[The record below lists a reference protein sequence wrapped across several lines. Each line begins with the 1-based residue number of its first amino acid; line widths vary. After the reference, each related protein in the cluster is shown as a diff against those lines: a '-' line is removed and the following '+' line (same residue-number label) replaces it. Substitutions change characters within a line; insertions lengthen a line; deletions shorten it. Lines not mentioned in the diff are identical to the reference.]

1 MEVNRLLKSRFLLS
15 WRQRWDEQKIKEKK
29 NQQRRVEVWERSFL
43 TVIAVAG
50 GADAAAATFY
60 RWKSYSDRVVPR
72 NKVNVMIVIN
82 VENM

>member
-29 NQQRRVEVWERSFL
+29 QRRVEAWERSFL

-50 GADAAAATFY
+50 GADAATAAFY